1 MIRASVLEWVFI
13 LADIGSFVVAFLAV
27 IGFVKNLKKE
37 RFLKNISRMGFI
49 VFGVLF
55 FSEAMNYLSAIS
67 KEPSTIRIDRKEV
80 CLSEEGINP
89 EYMITDTQKNVSAL
103 NGVIYITKDEYETLK
118 DGDKLTFYD
127 NESADYMK
135 DEYVL
140 RMSADISLGMLF
152 LLLHII
158 CVMNDKKENIDEKD
172 KNAFP

>member
-1 MIRASVLEWVFI
+1 MIQASVLEWVFI
-13 LADIGSFVVAFLAV
+13 LTDIGSFVVAFLV
-27 IGFVKNLKKE
+27 IIDFVKNLKKE

-55 FSEAMNYLSAIS
+55 FSEAMNYLSDVS
-67 KEPSTIRIDRKEV
+67 KEPGTIIIDRKEV
-80 CLSEEGINP
+80 CLSKEGINP
-89 EYMITDTQKNVSAL
+89 EYMIADTHKDVSAL

-127 NESADYMK
+127 DESADYMK

-140 RMSADISLGMLF
+140 KMSADISLGMLF
-152 LLLHII
+152 LLLHMI
-158 CVMNDKKENIDEKD
+158 CVMNDKKENIDEKN